1 MTADDPVTGAIA
13 RATAGL
19 SDADTREVADR
30 IRQGLAD
37 IDPVVE
43 PDDLAIEVDAALDVP
58 PGDRVAAA
66 RRFAAHRR
74 AFSLS
79 RRSWALLEAFTA
91 GDLADPWSDAAALL
105 ADVEDAIGATADRDI
120 RYQLADYAL
129 EARYV
134 LSGGAGPI
142 SLRGVKLTG

>member
-1 MTADDPVTGAIA
+1 MTDDPVTAAIA

-19 SDADTREVADR
+19 SAADTREVADR

-43 PDDLAIEVDAALDVP
+43 PDDLAIEVDDALDVP

-74 AFSLS
+74 AFGLG
-79 RRSWALLEAFTA
+79 RRSWALLEAFIA
-91 GDLADPWSDAAALL
+91 GDLADPGPDAAALL
-105 ADVEDAIGATADRDI
+105 ADVEDAIDATADQDI
-120 RYQLADYAL
+120 RYQLGDYAL

-142 SLRGVKLTG
+142 SLRGAKLTG